1 MIEDPEGVDGDEVAQ
16 PLGEKSRNE
25 TFTIQKGI
33 SGRGGSGRY
42 KTNRPDSYQHYSVCV
57 FCLPLEAV
65 ENSRNVV
72 RFCCFPRCPGVPGT
86 VARPAC

>member
-1 MIEDPEGVDGDEVAQ
+1 LISKSAPDNQESEDGGWVEDPEGVDEVAQ

-57 FCLPLEAV
+57 FCLPLY
-65 ENSRNVV
+65 SSSSGS
-72 RFCCFPRCPGVPGT
+72 PKWKQ
-86 VARPAC
+86 